1 MLSKTP
7 RRLFFQGHVS
17 LRLPLRLAP
26 QALLTSPLLA
36 IVIPLRPSAQQPPF
50 PSDSILELTPP
61 ARSTVS
67 RGPSGSPSSAA
78 PGAHPDTPLTLG
90 CRCPPNSP
98 PLSLRSLSPPPSKS
112 GSPDPLP
119 SRRPSRRRSPGPS
132 EPPRS
137 AAPREVGAEPEAG
150 SQSGGGVDDGCALA
164 LLLPRLR
171 GSRSHSETE
180 PELLREAGPRG
191 REAEPCGRG
200 RGHNRKRRG
209 AGDGSGRTAAR
220 KPKSACLRPKAN

>member
-1 MLSKTP
+1 MVLLLSSLVATAKSRSISSSGPTFPRDLFDLLTTMLSKTP

-98 PLSLRSLSPPPSKS
+98 QPQVALTSAVQVGLA
-112 GSPDPLP
+112 
-119 SRRPSRRRSPGPS
+119 GPTSESAS
-132 EPPRS
+132 EPPSESGALGASPECS
-137 AAPREVGAEPEAG
+137 ASR
-150 SQSGGGVDDGCALA
+150 SGGGA
-164 LLLPRLR
+164 R
-171 GSRSHSETE
+171 GGE
-180 PELLREAGPRG
+180 PEWRRG
-191 REAEPCGRG
+191 R
-200 RGHNRKRRG
+200 
-209 AGDGSGRTAAR
+209 
-220 KPKSACLRPKAN
+220 